1 MSNLLFCFLFL
12 LEFYFKNTF
21 NILILFFNIF
31 ELKKHIFF
39 LHRVR
44 KPFCQKALKANFKA
58 GIKF

>member
-31 ELKKHIFF
+31 ELKNIFF
-39 LHRVR
+39 F
-44 KPFCQKALKANFKA
+44 PAQSQKAFLPESSE
-58 GIKF
+58 G